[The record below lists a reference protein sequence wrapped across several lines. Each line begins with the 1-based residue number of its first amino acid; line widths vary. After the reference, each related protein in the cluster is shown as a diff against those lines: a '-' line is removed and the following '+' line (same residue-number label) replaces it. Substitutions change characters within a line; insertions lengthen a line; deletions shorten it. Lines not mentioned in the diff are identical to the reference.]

1 MRPLPIRKQDKLEEG
16 KDHGDAL
23 SAKLVPLVRL
33 LARQQAA
40 EEFDRRDCAAG
51 DAPR

>member
-1 MRPLPIRKQDKLEEG
+1 MRPQPTRKPDKLQDG
-16 KDHGDAL
+16 KDEGAAL
-23 SAKLVPLVRL
+23 TAKLVPLVRL